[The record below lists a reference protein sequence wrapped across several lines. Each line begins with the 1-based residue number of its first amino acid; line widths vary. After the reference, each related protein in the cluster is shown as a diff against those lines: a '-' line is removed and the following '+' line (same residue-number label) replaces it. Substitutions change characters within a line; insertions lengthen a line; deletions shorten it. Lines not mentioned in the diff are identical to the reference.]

1 MSQGFVATRKMP
13 LNPLAIIV
21 GTMRFTIFAV
31 VVSSSSRLW
40 PGRSA
45 PPETVITAMS
55 TSAQS
60 LASRVEMVII
70 PGR

>member
-1 MSQGFVATRKMP
+1 
-13 LNPLAIIV
+13 LAIIV
-21 GTMRFTIFAV
+21 GTMLFTIFAV

-45 PPETVITAMS
+45 PPETVITAIS